1 LPIKKISLSLF
12 YKHDDMRKLIFIF
25 GLLLL
30 TVSCKKYEGPYTQVP
45 EEVDTTA
52 WQDGYTDGGVLPGG
66 GTQTQN
72 ELIGTKWVLIKVVT
86 AFSTTYPYDTINFIS
101 NDRYILNQNAQR
113 PYSLSAITGTTNKS
127 LTLNYFYPF
136 GGSHYSGQIG
146 QYAVEDGFMSS
157 ITFVNSESNSA
168 PTMAWFQ
175 KI

>member
-1 LPIKKISLSLF
+1 MK
-12 YKHDDMRKLIFIF
+12 KLIFIL
-25 GLLLL
+25 GLSVL

-45 EEVDTTA
+45 EEVDTTV

-66 GTQTQN
+66 GTQSQN

-86 AFSTTYPYDTINFIS
+86 AFSTTYPNDTIHFIS
-101 NDRYILNQNAQR
+101 NNKYVLNQNAQR
-113 PYSLSAITGTTNKS
+113 PYSLSSITGTTNKS

-146 QYAVEDGFMSS
+146 QYTVEDGFMSGV
-157 ITFVNSESNSA
+157 TFVNSENNSA
-168 PTMAWFQ
+168 PIMAWFQ